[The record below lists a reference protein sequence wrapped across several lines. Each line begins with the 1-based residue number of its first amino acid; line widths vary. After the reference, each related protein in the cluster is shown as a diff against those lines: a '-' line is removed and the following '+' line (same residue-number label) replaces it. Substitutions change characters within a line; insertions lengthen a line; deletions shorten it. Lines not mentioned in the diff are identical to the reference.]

1 MTYAF
6 DIISMGTAALLLLVV
21 IAYDLGHFFGYR
33 KGVRDTGEALNELL
47 LRERSDDAN
56 V

>member
-33 KGVRDTGEALNELL
+33 KGVREMGDAAANLMSG
-47 LRERSDDAN
+47 DDAN